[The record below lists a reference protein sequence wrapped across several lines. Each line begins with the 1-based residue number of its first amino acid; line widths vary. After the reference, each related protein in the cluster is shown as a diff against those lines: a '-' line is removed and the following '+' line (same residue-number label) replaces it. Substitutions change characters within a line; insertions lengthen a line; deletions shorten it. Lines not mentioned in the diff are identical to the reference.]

1 MSFRDYF
8 FKKMIPNYFMIV
20 TFITI
25 GMAVSGILFYGNIH
39 ISMVTLF
46 VPPLFGV
53 IGCLPMLLDYAFLKV
68 KSTGLGLLLYNAAEL
83 VLLEAVILSA
93 AYFIGMIDS
102 ALTAVITAVM
112 VFAIFTAVG
121 AIMYIQ
127 DKKFCDDLNDALAEY
142 SQKSGE

>member
-1 MSFRDYF
+1 MSFKEYF

-25 GMAVSGILFYGNIH
+25 GMAVSGMVFYGNIN

-53 IGCLPMLLDYAFLKV
+53 IGCLPMLLDFAFLRV
-68 KSTGLGLLLYNAAEL
+68 KSSGLGLLLYNAVEL
-83 VLLEAVILSA
+83 VLLEAVILTA

-102 ALTAVITAVM
+102 ALTAAITAGM

-121 AIMYIQ
+121 AIMYLQ

-142 SQKSGE
+142 SQKTGN